1 MSLITQEELEARLG
15 RTLTT
20 EEVSSFTIINT
31 SLQRTVE
38 EIIGSGLE
46 SVSATTRYFD
56 GGVQHLRINPCTN
69 ITSVEYVDDDQVST
83 YTLDTTDYTK
93 EPINKTLK
101 TMLRHRSDSFTTGM
115 NNVSITAKFSIY
127 ADTTMLTTVKSAML
141 DALVSEIQNS
151 SNIKKESIE
160 GYSVEYATTET
171 KNALSVIQL
180 LFPEII

>member
-31 SLQRTVE
+31 ALQRTVE
-38 EIIGSGLE
+38 EIIGSGVE
-46 SVSATTRYFD
+46 AASTTTRYFD
-56 GGVQHLRINPCTN
+56 GGVQHLRINPCTD
-69 ITSVEYVDDDQVST
+69 ITSVEYVDDDQVSSLV
-83 YTLDTTDYTK
+83 LDTTDYTK

-101 TMLRHRSDSFTTGM
+101 TMLRHRSGPFVTGM
-115 NNVSITAKFSIY
+115 NNISITAKFSIN
-127 ADTTMLTTVKSAML
+127 ADAPTLDMIKNSML
-141 DALVSEIQNS
+141 DALVAEIQSS